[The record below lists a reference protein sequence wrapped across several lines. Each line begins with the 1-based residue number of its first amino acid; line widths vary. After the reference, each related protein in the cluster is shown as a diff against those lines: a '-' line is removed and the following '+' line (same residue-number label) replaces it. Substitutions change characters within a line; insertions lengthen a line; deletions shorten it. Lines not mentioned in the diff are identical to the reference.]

1 MSEKLLTHHSSLIT
15 HHSSLITA
23 FVFGNLLLDL
33 RLDPFALDVEAQPA
47 VEAHVLVRHPY
58 EREAADEV
66 AAPVFVEQFVARDEE
81 EEYRYVVA
89 EAVFA
94 GEQVEEFSLVPARA
108 RLALPD
114 AELARLAK
122 GLLVRHSPRET
133 RYGDGE

>member
-1 MSEKLLTHHSSLIT
+1 MSKKQTAFTHHSSLIT
-15 HHSSLITA
+15 S
-23 FVFGNLLLDL
+23 FVSGDLLLDL
-33 RLDPFALDVEAQPA
+33 RLDLFALDVEAQPA

-58 EREAADEV
+58 EREAADQV

-122 GLLVRHSPRET
+122 DLLVRHSPRET